1 MSMGAQYQ
9 ENEWLVLGKFT
20 GPYGV
25 KGWIKVYS
33 YTDPMEN
40 IGNYHP
46 IWFERNG
53 QRSEITLDSIKR
65 HGKGL
70 VAKIAGCDVRE
81 QTTEYTG
88 GSLVVPRGQLAPL
101 EPGEYYWSDLIG
113 LTVINDRGEE
123 LGKVNH
129 LIETGSNDVLVVRGT
144 QSSIDKRE
152 RLIPYL
158 PEQVIMEID
167 TGAQTMRVDWDSDF

>member
-1 MSMGAQYQ
+1 MPGETQQ
-9 ENEWLVLGKFT
+9 QNNEWLVLGKLT
-20 GPYGV
+20 SAYGV

-33 YTDPMEN
+33 YTEPMEN

-53 QRSEITLDSIKR
+53 QRRKVTLESVKR

-70 VAKIAGCDVRE
+70 VAKIEGCDNRE
-81 QTTEYTG
+81 QTPDYTG
-88 GSLVVPRGQLAPL
+88 GTLVVPRDQLAPL

-113 LTVINDRGEE
+113 LAVINERGED
-123 LGKVNH
+123 LGKVHH
-129 LIETGSNDVLVVRGT
+129 LIETGSNDVLVVRGSDT
-144 QSSIDKRE
+144 SIDKQE

-158 PEQVIMEID
+158 PEQVVLNVD
-167 TGAQTMRVDWDSDF
+167 LTAKQMRVDWDSDF